1 MNLMTEHVRV
11 PFLTSTEGSA
21 SSWRP
26 PGVPRGPPAR
36 AEESRSAELAL
47 PRRAL
52 ALSHLLGGRP
62 FWGRGAAGGGGSGAL
77 IAHVATGLNALL
89 YSLSPICWNHLPNK
103 PLALLPGKTKPRNEF
118 SETCLPGKLSE

>member
-77 IAHVATGLNALL
+77 IAHVATGLNAL
-89 YSLSPICWNHLPNK
+89 PVA
-103 PLALLPGKTKPRNEF
+103 LALLP
-118 SETCLPGKLSE
+118 LSHLLESPPK